1 MAYAAHLAAKIQPT
15 VSLAARPRS
24 EPRRPSSL
32 HVGALGGSTKVQ
44 QQKFVTKSA
53 ISVVE
58 GGDAIVGVKQ
68 NTRPI
73 IVIDNYDS
81 FTYNLCQYMGEVGAN
96 FEVYR
101 NDEITVEEIKKLVTF
116 LYKVPHAYM
125 FRFLLIKS
133 PAVCCLLYR
142 ISPRGILISPG
153 PGTPQDSGISLQTV
167 TELGPYIPL
176 FGVCMGLQ
184 CIGEAFGGKVVR
196 SPYGVVHG
204 KGSLVHYDEKLDG
217 TLFSGL
223 PNPFQAGRYHSLV
236 IEKDSF
242 PHDALEIVAWT
253 DDGLI
258 MAARHKIH
266 KHIQGVQ
273 FHPESIITTEGKLM
287 VKNFI
292 KIIEGYEALNCFP

>member
-1 MAYAAHLAAKIQPT
+1 MAYAARLVAKIQP
-15 VSLAARPRS
+15 AASPAATSRS

-32 HVGALGGSTKVQ
+32 RIGALSGSTTAQ
-44 QQKFVTKSA
+44 QQKFVAKSA

-58 GGDAIVGVKQ
+58 GGDAFVGVKQ
-68 NTRPI
+68 NTGPI

-101 NDEITVEEIKKLVTF
+101 NDEITVEEIKK
-116 LYKVPHAYM
+116 
-125 FRFLLIKS
+125 
-133 PAVCCLLYR
+133 

-167 TELGPYIPL
+167 TELGPSIPL

-258 MAARHKIH
+258 MAARHRKY

-273 FHPESIITTEGKLM
+273 FHPESIITTEGRLM

-292 KIIEGYEALNCFP
+292 KIIEGYEALNGIP

>member
-1 MAYAAHLAAKIQPT
+1 MAYAARVVARIQPAA
-15 VSLAARPRS
+15 SLAATPLQPPR
-24 EPRRPSSL
+24 
-32 HVGALGGSTKVQ
+32 ALSGCTTVQ
-44 QQKFVTKSA
+44 QQNFVAKSA

-58 GGDAIVGVKQ
+58 GGDAFVGVKQ

-101 NDEITVEEIKKLVTF
+101 NDEITVEEIKKLF
-116 LYKVPHAYM
+116 LSNQIEM
-125 FRFLLIKS
+125 
-133 PAVCCLLYR
+133 AV
-142 ISPRGILISPG
+142 
-153 PGTPQDSGISLQTV
+153 TPQDSGISLQTV
-167 TELGPYIPL
+167 TELGPSIPL

-184 CIGEAFGGKVVR
+184 CIGEALGGKVVR

-242 PHDALEIVAWT
+242 PRDALEIVAWT

-258 MAARHKIH
+258 MAARHRKYR
-266 KHIQGVQ
+266 HIQGVQ
-273 FHPESIITTEGKLM
+273 FHPESIITTEGRLM

-292 KIIEGYEALNCFP
+292 KIIEGYEALNGIP

>member
-1 MAYAAHLAAKIQPT
+1 MATAARLLPKIQSPASPA
-15 VSLAARPRS
+15 VAEARR
-24 EPRRPSSL
+24 RRPSNL
-32 HVGALGGSTKVQ
+32 RLGATSGPARTLK
-44 QQKFVTKSA
+44 QKLVAKSA
-53 ISVVE
+53 VSVVE
-58 GGDAIVGVKQ
+58 GENAFDGVKQ
-68 NTRPI
+68 DTRPI

-81 FTYNLCQYMGEVGAN
+81 FTYNLCQYMGEVGAY

-101 NDEITVEEIKKLVTF
+101 NDDITMEEIKK
-116 LYKVPHAYM
+116 
-125 FRFLLIKS
+125 
-133 PAVCCLLYR
+133 

-167 TELGPYIPL
+167 QDLGPSTPL

-204 KGSLVHYDEKLDG
+204 KGSLVHYEEKLDG

-223 PNPFQAGRYHSLV
+223 PNPFQAGRYHSL
-236 IEKDSF
+236 
-242 PHDALEIVAWT
+242 
-253 DDGLI
+253 
-258 MAARHKIH
+258 
-266 KHIQGVQ
+266 GVQ
-273 FHPESIITTEGKLM
+273 FHPESIITTEGRLM